1 MNVPLDKIRPSPHP
15 IRSSWDEDKMVELAQ
30 SVKEQGIIVPIK
42 VRPAEG
48 EMCEI
53 VYGHRRVEAA
63 RRAGLKD
70 IPAFSEGVD
79 DTDALIQALIENVQ
93 REDMEPIDLAQA
105 LADLKTETS
114 WSNMEIER
122 RGIMP
127 NQTVSRYLSLL
138 NEPPDIQ
145 AMIARGSPQGVTPEG
160 KITPRHVDQTR
171 QVGLNSPQR
180 GEVLR
185 KAEREGL
192 TTKQTRQVAESL
204 AAAGSEKRR
213 QYLIDHPYSP
223 YTHDPAYQRERE
235 QQYGDHD
242 VLLQDKRE
250 RPADEGWMGL
260 PSVKQAIDT
269 IKWWERGLKDLREMA
284 AAGKMAPEAKR
295 FVAHRLESFAEEL
308 ESLIMDFGE

>member
-42 VRPAEG
+42 VRPTTNAHY
-48 EMCEI
+48 EI

-63 RRAGLKD
+63 RRAGLSE

-93 REDMEPIDLAQA
+93 REDMSVEDKAIAVRTIKDM
-105 LADLKTETS
+105 TG
-114 WSNMEIER
+114 WSNRELERHGIVSNETASQWLRWFSEYEAGAAVRVDTQLGPGDEGVMKTLEIR
-122 RGIMP
+122 RALGD
-127 NQTVSRYLSLL
+127 
-138 NEPPDIQ
+138 DIE
-145 AMIARGSPQGVTPEG
+145 V
-160 KITPRHVDQTR
+160 KR
-171 QVGLNSPQR
+171 QVAKKASKENLN
-180 GEVLR
+180 
-185 KAEREGL
+185 RE
-192 TTKQTRQVAESL
+192 QTRQVAESV

-242 VLLQDKRE
+242 VLLQDAPE
-250 RPADEGWMGL
+250 RPADEGWIGL
-260 PSVKQAIDT
+260 PSVKEAIDT
-269 IKWWERGLKDLREMA
+269 IKWWHETLKDMRKMA
-284 AAGKMAPEAKR
+284 SLGKMAPEAKR
-295 FVAHRLESFAEEL
+295 FIAHRLESFAEDL
-308 ESLIMDFGE
+308 ETLIFEFGE